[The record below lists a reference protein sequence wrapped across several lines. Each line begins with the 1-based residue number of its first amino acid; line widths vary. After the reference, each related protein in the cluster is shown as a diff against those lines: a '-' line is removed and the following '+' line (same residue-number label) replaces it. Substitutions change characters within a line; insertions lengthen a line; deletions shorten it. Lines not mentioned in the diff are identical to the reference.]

1 MDLKAELWDQVQ
13 QIRVGASS
21 IVCDRCSSRQNPYPY
36 DERPYGTA
44 LAAIFPNIAKWCHG
58 YWDENTVQ
66 ECLDLF
72 RYAVGHRS
80 RPMLG
85 VGVAAVANYPQVKRR
100 IWDALTEEEKA
111 IVGRMLKIGIP
122 LS

>member
-1 MDLKAELWDQVQ
+1 
-13 QIRVGASS
+13 
-21 IVCDRCSSRQNPYPY
+21 
-36 DERPYGTA
+36 
-44 LAAIFPNIAKWCHG
+44 
-58 YWDENTVQ
+58 
-66 ECLDLF
+66 
-72 RYAVGHRS
+72 
-80 RPMLG
+80 MLG